1 MVKKN
6 ESATPENDSQISGPE
21 LLAQTM
27 KEIVQIGNLVVSIET
42 TEKVTELI
50 QQSTALIENGK
61 LEKALQLLEEAQ
73 EMCEYALPD
82 NHPTTLPVIR
92 LRVRVLILQE
102 RYAQAELFLRRNI
115 NTLRKEQGTIPSDLA
130 ESLYLMFLI
139 KKETE
144 KHNDAEI
151 ILEECISL
159 FETDHTT
166 DSDTIVSLLVALF
179 NTQLDL
185 EKFKDANSTLHKA
198 LKIREQEDAE
208 HPDIEKIKALIQ
220 GLQDLL

>member
-102 RYAQAELFLRRNI
+102 RYAQAEMLLRSNI
-115 NTLRKEQGTIPSDLA
+115 TSLRKEQGTPSDLA
-130 ESLYLMFLI
+130 ESLYLMFEI
-139 KKETE
+139 KKGAG

-166 DSDTIVSLLVALF
+166 DNDTIVSLLVDLF

-198 LKIREQEDAE
+198 LKIREQQEAG
-208 HPDIEKIKALIQ
+208 HPDIEKIRILIQ
-220 GLQDLL
+220 DMQDLL